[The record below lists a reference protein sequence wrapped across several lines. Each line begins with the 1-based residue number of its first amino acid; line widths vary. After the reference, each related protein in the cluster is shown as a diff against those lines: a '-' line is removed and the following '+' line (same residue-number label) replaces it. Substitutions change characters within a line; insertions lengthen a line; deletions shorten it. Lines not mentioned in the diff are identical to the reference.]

1 MALPCAAQAISIYGN
16 CLAVAAA
23 LASVCFGLSP
33 LAAKQ
38 VLDFAFH
45 PALYLHPDRLK
56 LHLPAAVAAMGMSE
70 PLLSQTLQST
80 LGLGEDVALDLQDIT
95 HRAALLP
102 AAVLQTLAMRVG
114 LCQQSQRMKRVIL
127 RSELT
132 LLGTHFSAADWD
144 FVFAQ
149 STAGTESD
157 VVVPLDAHAMAD
169 WPAQLLQLGWR
180 TLEAACS
187 LLPDSVGKRWLLKFP
202 LVSQPV
208 HPSPAVSMAMVHDIY
223 PALVQQ
229 WNPGWDAGFL
239 TATSGQ

>member
-1 MALPCAAQAISIYGN
+1 
-16 CLAVAAA
+16 VAAA
-23 LASVCFGLSP
+23 LASVCFGLPP
-33 LAAKQ
+33 LAVQQ
-38 VLDFAFH
+38 VLDFTFH

-56 LHLPAAVAAMGMSE
+56 LHVPAAVAAMGMSE

-80 LGLGEDVALDLQDIT
+80 LGLGEEVALDLQDIT

-102 AAVLQTLAMRVG
+102 AAVLQTLALRVG
-114 LCQQSQRMKRVIL
+114 LCQQTQRIKRVIL

-132 LLGTHFSAADWD
+132 LLGAYFSAADWD

-157 VVVPLDAHAMAD
+157 VALPLDAHAMAD

-208 HPSPAVSMAMVHDIY
+208 HPSPAVSMAMVREIY

-239 TATSGQ
+239 PATSCQ